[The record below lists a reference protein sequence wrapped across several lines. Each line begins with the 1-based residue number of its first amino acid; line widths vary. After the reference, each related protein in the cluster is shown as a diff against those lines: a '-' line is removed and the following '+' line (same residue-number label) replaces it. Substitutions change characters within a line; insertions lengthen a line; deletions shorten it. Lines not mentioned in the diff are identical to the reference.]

1 MITFGY
7 VFFGERAYRFC
18 ICSNH
23 TG

>member
-23 TG
+23 IG